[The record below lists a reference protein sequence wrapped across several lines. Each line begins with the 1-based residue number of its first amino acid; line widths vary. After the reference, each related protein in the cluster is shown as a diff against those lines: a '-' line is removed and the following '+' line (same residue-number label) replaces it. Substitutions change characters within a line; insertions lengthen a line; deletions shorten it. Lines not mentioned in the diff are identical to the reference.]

1 MTDSGRI
8 YGAAIRMLS
17 QREHSEAELL
27 KKLSRKFAG
36 ADKEQLQK
44 MTAELKADGLLSD
57 ERFAESL
64 IRSRTGRGYGPYYIR
79 RELSEKGIDSGLAE
93 QLLAQAEID
102 WVALARGVV
111 SRRHPNAQADES
123 AWGKAIRFL
132 QRRGFSND
140 LVLRAVGDRP

>member
-1 MTDSGRI
+1 MDSGKV

-17 QREHSEAELL
+17 QREHSQAELVR
-27 KKLSRKFAG
+27 KLGRKFSGVDTELLQNVVAG
-36 ADKEQLQK
+36 
-44 MTAELKADGLLSD
+44 LKADGLLSD

-79 RELSEKGIDSGLAE
+79 RELSEKGIESSLAE
-93 QLLAQAEID
+93 QLLAQAEVD
-102 WVALARGVV
+102 WVELARVV
-111 SRRHPNAQADES
+111 VHRRHPDARADEG
-123 AWGKAIRFL
+123 AWAKAIRFL